1 MRISSFSLLLFWIF
15 SSCDGLD
22 SKEFEHAGGTFRM
35 VIDMDLGANHPNL
48 VTDYYTNTVFNQIYE
63 GLVSLDPE
71 NLKVR
76 PQIAESFTTSSD
88 GIIYTFKIRKN
99 ILFHPHQ
106 AFEADDDRI
115 LTMDD
120 IVHSF
125 ELACTKDKKGLPTA
139 AYATIFEKN
148 VVGAKAFFD
157 GKAKKIAGIQIK
169 EGKLEIKLIAQDINF
184 LNKLANI
191 NAAIT
196 SKKVFKSNKSD
207 LIGTGPF
214 WYSETLNDAQKTIIL
229 EKNID
234 YYLKDSKGCK
244 LPYLDRL
251 EFIVEPN
258 KQKQLALFE
267 TGKTSIITSLPA
279 KGITKMLEGRIK
291 DFNGVPPVLVL
302 RNNPLLVTNYYF
314 FNMKDPRFQDSRV
327 RQAFNYAIDR
337 TAITKNVLLGQSHEI
352 GIYGIVPPVKS
363 VLKNYDFEAVG
374 AVGYDFNLELAKM
387 LLAEA
392 GYPEGKGFGVV
403 NLRFNF
409 GEVES
414 AVAADFA
421 DQILK
426 NLGIM
431 INLEGSTFEALNKD
445 ATNLKGDIFRS
456 AWSADYN
463 SPETFLQNFY
473 GKLVPKTIEEPSEIN
488 QSRYLSPSFDSYY
501 DMALRERKISEQ
513 QRFFNLAEVELM
525 KNPPLIALWYSAD
538 NQIIFSKVRNLKE
551 NPMNYFNFREVYFK
565 NWTKEE
571 YQNQYMK

>member
-1 MRISSFSLLLFWIF
+1 MRISCFLLMFVWII
-15 SSCDGLD
+15 SGCDSWN

-35 VIDMDLGANHPNL
+35 VIDMDLGAKHPNL
-48 VTDYYTNTVFNQIYE
+48 VTDYYTNTVFTQIYE

-106 AFEADDDRI
+106 AFASDDDRI
-115 LTMDD
+115 LTIED
-120 IVHSF
+120 IIHSF
-125 ELACTKDKKGLPTA
+125 ELACSKDKKGLPTT
-139 AYATIFEKN
+139 AYTTIFEKN
-148 VVGAKAFFD
+148 VLGAKSFFE
-157 GKAKKIAGIQIK
+157 GKSKKIAGIQIK
-169 EGKLEIKLIAQDINF
+169 KGQLEIKLIAQDINF

-196 SKKVFKSNKSD
+196 SKKVFLSKKKD
-207 LIGTGPF
+207 FIGTGPF
-214 WYSETLNDAQKTIIL
+214 WYAETLNDAQKTIVL
-229 EKNID
+229 EKNTD
-234 YYLKDSKGCK
+234 YYLKDSKGCN

-251 EFIVEPN
+251 EFIVESN
-258 KQKQLALFE
+258 KEKQLALFE
-267 TGKTSIITSLPA
+267 TGKTSIITSLPTE
-279 KGITKMLEGRIK
+279 GITKMLDGRIK

-314 FNMKDPRFQDSRV
+314 FNMDDPRFKDYRV
-327 RQAFNYAIDR
+327 RQAFNYAINR
-337 TAITKNVLLGQSHEI
+337 TAITKNVLLGQAHEI

-363 VLKNYDFEAVG
+363 VLKNYDFDAVG
-374 AVGYDFNLELAKM
+374 AVGYDFNPELAKM

-392 GYPEGKGFGVV
+392 GYPDGKDFGVV

-414 AVAADFA
+414 AVAANFA
-421 DQILK
+421 EQIIK
-426 NLGIM
+426 NLGIT
-431 INLEGSTFEALNKD
+431 INLTSSTFEELNQD

-473 GKLVPKTIEEPSEIN
+473 GKLIPTSKEEPSEIN
-488 QSRYLSPSFDSYY
+488 QSRYSNPSFDSYY
-501 DMALRERKISEQ
+501 EMALRERKISEQ

-525 KNPPLIALWYSAD
+525 KNPPLIALWYAGD
-538 NQIIFSKVRNLKE
+538 NQIIYSKVRNLKE

>member
-1 MRISSFSLLLFWIF
+1 MI

-35 VIDMDLGANHPNL
+35 VIDMDLGAKHPNL
-48 VTDYYTNTVFNQIYE
+48 VTDYYTNTVFVQIFE

-76 PQIAESFTTSSD
+76 PQIAESYTTSSD
-88 GIIYTFKIRKN
+88 GLVYTFSIRKN
-99 ILFHPHQ
+99 VYFHPHQ
-106 AFEADDDRI
+106 AFASDDERI
-115 LTMDD
+115 LTTDD
-120 IVHSF
+120 IIHSF
-125 ELACTKDKKGLPTA
+125 ELACTKDKKGFPTT
-139 AYATIFEKN
+139 AYTTIFEKN
-148 VVGAKAFFD
+148 VVGAKAFFE
-157 GKAKKIAGIQIK
+157 GKSKKITGLSVK

-196 SKKVFKSNKSD
+196 SKKVFDSKKKD

-214 WYSETLNDAQKTIIL
+214 WYAETLNDDEKIIAL
-229 EKNID
+229 EKNTD
-234 YYLKDSKGCK
+234 YYLKDSKGCN

-251 EFIVEPN
+251 EFIVEAN
-258 KQKQLALFE
+258 KQKQLAFFE
-267 TGKTSIITSLPA
+267 TGKTSIITSLPTE
-279 KGITKMLEGRIK
+279 GITKMLDGRIK

-314 FNMKDPRFQDSRV
+314 FNMKDPRFQDYRV
-327 RQAFNYAIDR
+327 RQAFNYAINR
-337 TAITKNVLLGQSHEI
+337 TAITKNVLLGQAHEI
-352 GIYGIVPPVKS
+352 GIYGIVPPIKS
-363 VLKNYDFEAVG
+363 ILKNYDFEAVG
-374 AVGYDFNLELAKM
+374 AVGYDFNPELAKM

-392 GYPEGKGFGVV
+392 GYPEGKDFGVV

-421 DQILK
+421 DQIIK
-426 NLGIM
+426 NLGIT
-431 INLEGSTFEALNKD
+431 INLTSSSFEELNKD

-488 QSRYLSPSFDSYY
+488 QARYSNPSFDTYY
-501 DMALRERKISEQ
+501 EMALRERKISEQ

-525 KNPPLIALWYSAD
+525 KNPPLIALWYAGD
-538 NQIIFSKVRNLKE
+538 NQIIYSKVRNLKE